1 MDGVIY
7 TKTVFGI
14 DELQQR
20 QLGLPPRLR
29 TLLVMVDGK
38 QTSTQLVSTLAPAGI
53 TEEHLL
59 QLQDAGLIQPL
70 QKLVRSSADDR
81 DAGRLATLMSIPQPI
96 EMVPPDEAGR
106 LMALQ
111 RIYRE
116 TIPEVFSGPAADNAG
131 KKLEQAASI
140 RDFISLGNDIISE
153 LNTSK
158 RVPLAVAFK
167 SRVKPYLRAGAS

>member
-38 QTSTQLVSTLAPAGI
+38 QTSTQLVNTLASAGI

-70 QKLVRSSADDR
+70 QKVVKASGEERES
-81 DAGRLATLMSIPQPI
+81 GRLATLMSIPQPI
-96 EMVPPDEAGR
+96 EMVPPDQVGR

-116 TIPEVFSGPAADNAG
+116 TIPEVFSGSAAEAAG

-153 LNTSK
+153 LNISK
-158 RVPLAVAFK
+158 RIQLAVAFK
-167 SRVKPYLRAGAS
+167 SRVKPYLRAG